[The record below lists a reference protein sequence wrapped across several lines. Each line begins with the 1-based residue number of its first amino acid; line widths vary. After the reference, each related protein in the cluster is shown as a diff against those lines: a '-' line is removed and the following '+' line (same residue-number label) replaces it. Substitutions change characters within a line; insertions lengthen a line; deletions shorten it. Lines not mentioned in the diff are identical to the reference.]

1 MKVNTFIWTSLALF
15 TAAARAFSS
24 ASCALSASS
33 AATAGFALP
42 PAMTELDEDD
52 GEVEDEEDGEA
63 SGFSS

>member
-33 AATAGFALP
+33 AATAGFVL
-42 PAMTELDEDD
+42 PAMTELDEDV
-52 GEVEDEEDGEA
+52 EEDEEDGEA